1 MDRKSSMLATKLPYV
16 LLVTSLI
23 ALTGCGEKTA
33 VISSFA
39 MGQKV
44 QVGKVV
50 YSVLEAEWRTD
61 VPGGKQPPKN
71 RVLQLTMA
79 ITNSSSQEMSI
90 PTLRLLSLKNEEFSE
105 YTEIEGNMSWLGLL
119 RRLQPSLTE
128 TAAIYFDVPIG
139 AYKLEV
145 VDHSDAEN
153 EKTSYIEIPAS
164 LAPPPV
170 TSGTEPSKIK

>member
-1 MDRKSSMLATKLPYV
+1 MLAHKLPYV
-16 LLVTSLI
+16 LLASSLI
-23 ALTGCGEKTA
+23 ALTGCGEKGT
-33 VISSFA
+33 VISSFP

-44 QVGKVV
+44 QVGKIV
-50 YSVLEAEWRTD
+50 YSVLEAEWRSD

-79 ITNSSSQEMSI
+79 ITNSSSQETAI
-90 PTLRLLSLKNEEFSE
+90 PTLRLISAKSEEFAE
-105 YTEIEGNMSWLGLL
+105 FIEIEGNMSWLGLL

-153 EKTSYIEIPAS
+153 EKTAYIDIPAS

-170 TSGTEPSKIK
+170 TSGVEPPTVK

>member
-1 MDRKSSMLATKLPYV
+1 MLAHKLISV
-16 LLVTSLI
+16 LLVSTLI
-23 ALTGCGEKTA
+23 ALQGCGERVA
-33 VISSFA
+33 PISSFP

-44 QVGKVV
+44 QVGKIV

-71 RVLQLTMA
+71 RILQLTMA

-90 PTLRLLSLKNEEFSE
+90 PTLRLLNAKSEEHPE
-105 YTEIEGNMSWLGLL
+105 YTEIEGNMSWMGLL

-128 TAAIYFDVPIG
+128 TAAIYFDVPVG

-145 VDHSDAEN
+145 VDNSDAEN
-153 EKTSYIEIPAS
+153 EKASYIEIPAS

-170 TSGTEPSKIK
+170 LTGGDATKAK

>member
-1 MDRKSSMLATKLPYV
+1 MDRNSPMLAHKLPCV
-16 LLVTSLI
+16 LLASSLI
-23 ALTGCGEKTA
+23 ALTGCGEKA
-33 VISSFA
+33 VVISSFP

-44 QVGKVV
+44 QVGKIV
-50 YSVLEAEWRTD
+50 YSVLEAEWRSD

-71 RVLQLTMA
+71 RVLQLTMS
-79 ITNSSSQEMSI
+79 ITNSSSQEMSM
-90 PTLRLLSLKNEEFSE
+90 PTLRLLNANNDEFPE
-105 YTEIEGNMSWLGLL
+105 YTEIEGNMYWLGLL

-128 TAAIYFDVPIG
+128 TSAIYFDVPIG

-170 TSGTEPSKIK
+170 TSGVEIPKAK

>member
-1 MDRKSSMLATKLPYV
+1 MDRMSPMFTHKLAFAV
-16 LLVTSLI
+16 LTSALI
-23 ALTGCGEKTA
+23 ALNGCGEKTA
-33 VISSFA
+33 PISSFP

-44 QVGKVV
+44 QVGKIV

-61 VPGGKQPPKN
+61 VPGGKQTPKN
-71 RVLQLTMA
+71 RILQLTMA
-79 ITNSSSQEMSI
+79 VTNSSSQEMSI
-90 PTLRLLSLKNEEFSE
+90 PTLRLINAKSEEHPEF
-105 YTEIEGNMSWLGLL
+105 TEIEGNMNWLGLL

-145 VDHSDAEN
+145 VDHSNAED
-153 EKTSYIEIPAS
+153 EKTAYIDIPAS

-170 TSGTEPSKIK
+170 TSGVDGPKTK

>member
-1 MDRKSSMLATKLPYV
+1 MIRMLVHKLTHV
-16 LLVTSLI
+16 LLASSLLV
-23 ALTGCGEKTA
+23 LTGCGEKAA
-33 VISSFA
+33 VISSFP

-44 QVGKVV
+44 QVGKIV

-61 VPGGKQPPKN
+61 VPGGKQTPRN
-71 RVLQLTMA
+71 RVLQLTLS

-90 PTLRLLSLKNEEFSE
+90 PTLRLLSLKREEFPE
-105 YTEIEGNMSWLGLL
+105 YTEIESNTSWLGLL

-153 EKTSYIEIPAS
+153 EKASYIDIPAS

-170 TSGTEPSKIK
+170 TSGVEPPNPR